1 MTNDLD
7 LKVLKAIHI
16 LCQSG
21 SVSKTAE
28 ILEVTPGAVSYLINK
43 ARKATG
49 TSLFFRSRH
58 GMEPDALAK
67 ELSERYVSISDGFSL
82 THDESA
88 INSRPMVISA
98 YSLAELLLSLA
109 VIEDDNKYPELIF
122 HRQKYDDTE
131 RLIKLRNREVD
142 LDFGTRLPV
151 DNSIV
156 QLSFFAGNA
165 GVLARKNH
173 PTVKDK
179 VTLQDWQNNQ
189 HAIWLRG
196 MHFIN
201 DDFVKTQKFYELSK
215 QRNISLTASSSLNL
229 INLCSL
235 SDTLILAPALVG
247 RKLAKIMP
255 VNWFLPPAEIDMK
268 YESFIHYHRSMAG
281 SQNIKNLVKLFF
293 KAFDV

>member
-1 MTNDLD
+1 MINDLD

-67 ELSERYVSISDGFSL
+67 ELSERYVSISEGFSL

-88 INSRPMVISA
+88 INSRAMIISA

-109 VIEDDNKYPELIF
+109 VIEDENNYPELIF

-142 LDFGTRLPV
+142 LDIGTRLPV

-156 QLSFFAGNA
+156 QISFFAGNA

-201 DDFVKTQKFYELSK
+201 DDFDKTQKFYELSS

-235 SDTLILAPALVG
+235 SDTLILVPALVG
-247 RKLAKIMP
+247 RKLSEIMP
-255 VNWFLPPAEIDMK
+255 VNWFYPPAEIDMR

-281 SQNIKNLVKLFF
+281 NQSIKNLVKLFF